1 MDLTYDELEKY
12 LEQICTGFKIVDI
25 DSKSIIFKQPG
36 TFVRIKSRRV
46 YESEYKKA
54 LEEGF
59 ISNEEMKK
67 IIEDRHLITEEDRR
81 KLSSLESQLE
91 AQKILL
97 GKTTKVRARQ
107 DRIKE
112 VIKRLEDKIR
122 IIKNKE
128 RSKFSMTAD
137 TKAEESKVLY
147 LCWYCCYD
155 LSTDELYWD
164 TYESFLNESD
174 FVFRQ
179 KTISEFILFYSGI
192 PTSYIRKIARSNLWR
207 IKYITSLKTSEPLF
221 GVPASE
227 YSNDMMNLAY
237 WSHFYQNV
245 YDMMPEDQPSEFIID
260 DDEALDA
267 YLKDYY
273 EDKNRESMAR
283 KSSKKHGKLSAF
295 DKQEVLVT
303 RTNELYEDI
312 EFDKP
317 KESSAIKDKPMIQK
331 KARRRR

>member
-1 MDLTYDELEKY
+1 MDLTYDELERY
-12 LEQICTGFKIVDI
+12 LEQICTGIKVVDVNGKTI
-25 DSKSIIFKQPG
+25 LFKQP
-36 TFVRIKSRRV
+36 TALTRIKARQI
-46 YESEYKKA
+46 YESEYNQA
-54 LEEGF
+54 LEEGL
-59 ISNEEMKK
+59 ISNEEMQR
-67 IIEDRHLITEEDRR
+67 IIKERNLINKEDKR

-112 VIKRLEDKIR
+112 VIRRLEDEIR

-128 RSKFSMTAD
+128 RSKFSMTAE
-137 TKAEESKVLY
+137 TKAEESKILY
-147 LCWYCCYD
+147 LCWCCCYD
-155 LSTDELYWD
+155 YNDELYWN

-207 IKYITSLKTSEPLF
+207 IKYITSLKTSETLF
-221 GVPASE
+221 GVPTSE

-273 EDKNRESMAR
+273 EEKGRESMAR

-295 DKQEVLVT
+295 DKEEVLVT
-303 RTNELYEDI
+303 KTNELYEDI
-312 EFDKP
+312 KFDKP
-317 KESSAIKDKPMIQK
+317 KESSAIKDKPIIQK

>member
-1 MDLTYDELEKY
+1 MNLTYDELEKY
-12 LEQICTGFKIVDI
+12 LEQICTGTKIVEVCNR
-25 DSKSIIFKQPG
+25 IILFKQPD
-36 TFVRIKSRRV
+36 TFVKMKARQV
-46 YESEYKKA
+46 YESEYKKS
-54 LEEGF
+54 LEDGL
-59 ISNEEMKK
+59 ISNEEMRK
-67 IIEDRHLITEEDRR
+67 IIEERQLISEEDRR
-81 KLSSLESQLE
+81 KLSSLESKLE
-91 AQKILL
+91 GQRILL

-112 VIKRLEDKIR
+112 VIEKLENEIR
-122 IIKNKE
+122 VIRSKE

-137 TKAEESKVLY
+137 TRAEETKILY
-147 LCWYCCYD
+147 LCWCCCYNFD
-155 LSTDELYWD
+155 TNKLYWE
-164 TYESFLNESD
+164 THESFLNESD

-179 KTISEFILFYSGI
+179 KSVSEFILFYSGI
-192 PTSYIRKIARSNLWR
+192 PTTYIRKIARSNLWR

-237 WSHFYQNV
+237 WSNFYQNV
-245 YDMMPEDQPSEFIID
+245 YDMMPEDQPSELIID

-273 EDKNRESMAR
+273 EKKHRESVAR
-283 KSSKKHGKLSAF
+283 KNNKKHGKLSAF